1 MSRSLSAFS
10 LLVMVIA
17 GVPLAADCT
26 QATGHFEA
34 SIVPPGS
41 TAWCPATAPFC
52 TAGRVWGGM
61 QGDYRFVMSGLLPST
76 MIGGMPTIFFF
87 AGQSTVDLK
96 DGGQAIGT
104 DTGSIDLNPATGGF
118 ASLITFTS
126 GRTGQIRLRGQL
138 GATGTTSGD
147 YTGTLCTP

>member
-1 MSRSLSAFS
+1 MTRSISVLGLFLAF
-10 LLVMVIA
+10 A
-17 GVPLAADCT
+17 AAAPLAADCKPS
-26 QATGHFEA
+26 TGHFEA

-41 TAWCPATAPFC
+41 TSWCPATAPFC

-61 QGDYRFVMSGLLPST
+61 QGDYRFVMSGLVPST
-76 MIGGMPTIFFF
+76 IVGGVPTIFFF
-87 AGQSTVDLK
+87 AGQSTVDLQ

-126 GRTGQIRLRGQL
+126 GRTGQIRLRGKL

-147 YTGTLCTP
+147 YTGELCTP